1 MENIAVYAMD
11 GKQMAAESEAHQQFS
26 MDVSTWSSGT
36 YVFSCEINGTP
47 TQKTF
52 VKCD

>member
-1 MENIAVYAMD
+1 ME
-11 GKQMAAESEAHQQFS
+11 GKQMLAESEAHQQFS